1 MKTQFA
7 WHVHHD
13 KLIEP
18 LIGSIEE
25 RIAYIKKYKPEK
37 ERDLRLRLLKPV
49 IGPLPII
56 YVKARGAYVKA
67 MGAYV
72 KARGAYEKAG
82 EACVKAWKVCREA
95 GETYYDEAWEAYDE
109 ARRVSKEAG
118 EAFEEAGEAYE
129 ETRKAFV
136 EARKVSQPIIELL
149 HSAECRN
156 CPWDGK
162 TIFPP
167 RWW

>member
-25 RIAYIKKYKPEK
+25 RIAYIEDHKPEK

-56 YVKARGAYVKA
+56 YVEAGKACDKAR
-67 MGAYV
+67 
-72 KARGAYEKAG
+72 
-82 EACVKAWKVCREA
+82 
-95 GETYYDEAWEAYDE
+95 EAYDE
-109 ARRVSKEAG
+109 AEEVYGRGARKALVEAG
-118 EAFEEAGEAYE
+118 KACDKAREAY
-129 ETRKAFV
+129 V
-136 EARKVSQPIIELL
+136 EAEEVYVKAREACVEAIKVSQPIIEQL
-149 HSAECRN
+149 HSTECQN
-156 CPWDGK
+156 CPWDGQ

-167 RWW
+167 ATKGNG

>member
-25 RIAYIKKYKPEK
+25 RIAYIEDHKPEK

-56 YVKARGAYVKA
+56 YVKARGAY
-67 MGAYV
+67 
-72 KARGAYEKAG
+72 EKAG
-82 EACVKAWKVCREA
+82 EACV
-95 GETYYDEAWEAYDE
+95 E
-109 ARRVSKEAG
+109 ARGACEKAG
-118 EAFEEAGEAYE
+118 
-129 ETRKAFV
+129 
-136 EARKVSQPIIELL
+136 KVSQPIIEQS
-149 HSAECRN
+149 HSAE
-156 CPWDGK
+156 
-162 TIFPP
+162 
-167 RWW
+167 